1 MIPVESFFSLLFRTS
16 FVSFMMAVETIFVH
30 KVCNSQLARMGIKPL
45 YCEVCNRP
53 VKPGEIIEVDNTPS
67 PFAG

>member
-1 MIPVESFFSLLFRTS
+1 
-16 FVSFMMAVETIFVH
+16 MMASGTIFVH
-30 KVCNSQLARMGIKPL
+30 KVCNSQLVRVGTKPL

-53 VKPGEIIEVDNTPS
+53 VRPEEVIEVDNTPG

>member
-1 MIPVESFFSLLFRTS
+1 MV
-16 FVSFMMAVETIFVH
+16 VETIFVH
-30 KVCNSQLARMGIKPL
+30 KVCHSQLVRVGNSPL

-53 VKPGEIIEVDNTPS
+53 VRADEVMEVDNTPS